1 MKHLSYLLIVTIS
14 TVIACS
20 STKTRQNSP
29 DIVLKNNNSLL
40 WSIEKKGQPKSYLFG
55 TMHLIEPKYFNF
67 SDKLKNIIISSDQI
81 IMEIGGEP
89 NPLEA
94 YELMRLDS
102 GKITDYFTEE
112 QFTELLNFFDSKLG
126 VNPKA
131 FKETYL
137 NMKPFLILQTITH
150 AYFSENVRSYDLT
163 IMQLA
168 KEHHKNIIGFETMEE
183 QLSFFCQI
191 PSNEMAELIMSSIKN
206 FEKEKKETLKLQ
218 KMYAKQKVKKFLPL
232 MKKQSPELMTY
243 ENLFLTN
250 RNLNWVNQIPEKIS
264 NHSSFIAVGAA
275 HLFGEKGLIQLLK
288 QNGYTLQPIKM

>member
-94 YELMRLDS
+94 YELMRL
-102 GKITDYFTEE
+102 
-112 QFTELLNFFDSKLG
+112 
-126 VNPKA
+126 
-131 FKETYL
+131 
-137 NMKPFLILQTITH
+137 
-150 AYFSENVRSYDLT
+150 
-163 IMQLA
+163 
-168 KEHHKNIIGFETMEE
+168 
-183 QLSFFCQI
+183 
-191 PSNEMAELIMSSIKN
+191 
-206 FEKEKKETLKLQ
+206 KKST
-218 KMYAKQKVKKFLPL
+218 F
-232 MKKQSPELMTY
+232 
-243 ENLFLTN
+243 
-250 RNLNWVNQIPEKIS
+250 
-264 NHSSFIAVGAA
+264 
-275 HLFGEKGLIQLLK
+275 
-288 QNGYTLQPIKM
+288 